1 MINMLTYTKD
11 ELDRIR
17 HECMKMSN
25 KRALISAAASIL
37 PVPFTDVATD
47 IMVLRDIIP
56 KITQKYGLS
65 KEQID
70 RYDPQLSIVIYE
82 AAKEMGS
89 KVIGTILTKDLVLN
103 LLKKMGIK
111 KLTTKQVARYMPL
124 VGQIVAAGIS
134 YGGMMLVIRH
144 HINECHK
151 VAWLV
156 ADRTGS
162 REKIH
167 QLSR

>member
-1 MINMLTYTKD
+1 MLTYTKD
-11 ELDRIR
+11 ELDQIR

-37 PVPFTDVATD
+37 PIPFTDVATD
-47 IMVLRDIIP
+47 LMVLRDIIP
-56 KITQKYGLS
+56 KITQKYGLA

-82 AAKEMGS
+82 AAKEIGS
-89 KVIGTILTKDLVLN
+89 KIIGSVLTKDLVLN

-111 KLTTKQVARYMPL
+111 KLTTKQVARFMPFI
-124 VGQIVAAGIS
+124 GQVVAAGIS

-144 HINECHK
+144 HINECHE
-151 VAWLV
+151 VAWMV
-156 ADRTGS
+156 ADRTGG
-162 REKIH
+162 REKTH
-167 QLSR
+167 QLTR

>member
-1 MINMLTYTKD
+1 MLTYTKD

-17 HECMKMSN
+17 HECTKMSS

-47 IMVLRDIIP
+47 IMLLRDIIP
-56 KITQKYGLS
+56 RITQKYGLA

-82 AAKEMGS
+82 AAKEIGS
-89 KVIGTILTKDLVLN
+89 KIIGAVLTKDMVLA
-103 LLKKMGIK
+103 LLKKIGIK
-111 KLTTKQVARYMPL
+111 RLTTKQVARYMPL
-124 VGQIVAAGIS
+124 IGQVLAAGIS

-156 ADRTGS
+156 ADRMGS